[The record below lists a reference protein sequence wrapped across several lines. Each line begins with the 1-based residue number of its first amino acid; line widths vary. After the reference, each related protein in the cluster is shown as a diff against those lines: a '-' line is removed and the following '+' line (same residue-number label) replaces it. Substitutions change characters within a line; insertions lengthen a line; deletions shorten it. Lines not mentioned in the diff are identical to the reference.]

1 MKEKQKFDKWIGLL
15 SVLVVLIVAIVFSI
29 VISDTHIAKGTYGAT
44 NCTCPSGYTL
54 TAAYKC
60 LKQNTN
66 SVSCT
71 QNATVGDGCATYRSQ
86 GYTCTVVHAT
96 AQGATYSCSKTV
108 QEVIDATCVTTTPT
122 KIKALTTTAGTHKC
136 ANSNGYDDKAT
147 CESQTGKVCSQGS
160 GSYVTCYYPGTATP
174 TKTKTKTP
182 TPSGTSDEC
191 WGAGDLYSSPYLN
204 HGCECGPE
212 VGSGAGC
219 HWVYS
224 CKYST
229 QSQCESATGYVC
241 GSEKIGPF
249 LNKVICMVPTSAT
262 VTKPKTT
269 TPAKC
274 LSQTECAKEAASANG
289 CNGASYTG
297 CTNPISGT
305 QCYTYTCI
313 GSPSA
318 EKKDCYCGWCNT
330 STNKW
335 EVTNNGLKDEYT
347 CNRGCSG
354 GTPGWGF
361 IPSTKQCGN
370 VTDPTPE
377 ITGMCYCNTCKDNV
391 WIYSTLG
398 MMSESTCKSSSTSCS
413 GTKTWGE
420 KKAGSCGGGSPSNNT
435 PTKTPTSGG
444 GTSTKT
450 PTKTPTDIMGT
461 PSKRPSVVGPT
472 TQEPQ
477 NPQTGASSI
486 MIVWL
491 IAVVTIV
498 YSAWYFKRS
507 SNS

>member
-15 SVLVVLIVAIVFSI
+15 SILVVLIVAIVFSI
-29 VISDTHIAKGTYGAT
+29 VVSDTHLAKGTYGAT
-44 NCTCPSGYTL
+44 NCSCPSGYTL

-71 QNATVGDGCATYRSQ
+71 QNASVGDGCATYRAQ

-96 AQGATYSCSKTV
+96 AQGATYSCSKTT

-160 GSYVTCYYPGTATP
+160 GSYVTCYYPGSATP
-174 TKTKTKTP
+174 TKTTDPCREGKDSNWCTASKAVVGPDCNCWIIGQNCKTAGSTVVNG
-182 TPSGTSDEC
+182 TINSSGVCVANSD
-191 WGAGDLYSSPYLN
+191 SP
-204 HGCECGPE
+204 
-212 VGSGAGC
+212 A
-219 HWVYS
+219 
-224 CKYST
+224 
-229 QSQCESATGYVC
+229 
-241 GSEKIGPF
+241 
-249 LNKVICMVPTSAT
+249 
-262 VTKPKTT
+262 TT
-269 TPAKC
+269 TKKPTTTIAKC
-274 LSQTECAKEAASANG
+274 LSQTQCASEAASASG
-289 CNGASYTG
+289 CNGPNYTG

-435 PTKTPTSGG
+435 STKTPTSGG

-450 PTKTPTDIMGT
+450 PTKTVADILGT